1 MSSEEIKTPSRRGL
15 WTAAIAAVLLGSVV
29 VGYGFMDRAQ
39 SKQEV
44 VQWTNTQT
52 TPTVALAQLT
62 PASPHQ
68 IVTLPGNIQPYNRAA
83 LFARVNGYVKTW
95 DHDIGSPVK
104 AGQVLATIDAPDL
117 DQQLS
122 QANATLASV
131 KANEHFATLTANRN
145 NILVQKQIVAQQL
158 ADQTSADATA
168 KKAVVDANEANVRQL
183 EAMQSF
189 KTLSAP
195 FDGVVTARNVE
206 LGQLIN
212 SGGSGLPL
220 FEVSDLHRVR
230 IFVQVPQAF
239 SGGLAVGMKA
249 TFEMPQYP
257 GVQFDATLS
266 HVSKSI
272 NATSHSMQVEL
283 QADNTA
289 GKFYGGSYCNVHFQV
304 PTEVNLVTIPSTAL
318 VTGNQGTQVAT
329 LDANNKVVLK
339 NVQLGR
345 DLGDAVEVIAGL
357 TPADRVINN
366 PPETLTAGDTVRVAA
381 ATPQA
386 GAQGSAPNPQATAQ
400 PSASN
405 SQPAASSSPQPA
417 PQPSSSK
424 SQAAVPAPASK
435 TSQQ

>member
-1 MSSEEIKTPSRRGL
+1 MSSEDIKAPSRRSL
-15 WTAAIAAVLLGSVV
+15 LTAATAAVLLASIV
-29 VGYGFMDRAQ
+29 VGYGFVGRAQ

-44 VQWTNTQT
+44 VQWTNTQAI
-52 TPTVALAQLT
+52 PTVALAQLT

-68 IVTLPGNIQPYNRAA
+68 TLTLPGNIQPYNRAA
-83 LFARVNGYVKTW
+83 IFARVNGYVQGW

-158 ADQTSADATA
+158 ADQTAADAAA

-189 KTLSAP
+189 KTLAAP

-206 LGQLIN
+206 IGQLIN

-230 IFVQVPQAF
+230 IFVQVPQSFTA
-239 SGGLAVGMKA
+239 GLAPGMKA
-249 TFEMPQYP
+249 SFEMPQYP
-257 GVQFDATLS
+257 GVQFDAAVS
-266 HVSKSI
+266 HISKAI
-272 NATSHSMQVEL
+272 NASSHSMQVEL
-283 QADNTA
+283 QADNAA
-289 GKFYGGSYCNVHFQV
+289 GKFFGGSYCNVHFEL
-304 PTEVNLVTIPSTAL
+304 PTDANLVTIPSTAL

-329 LDANNKVVLK
+329 LDGNNKVVLK
-339 NVQLGR
+339 KVQLGR
-345 DLGDAVEVIAGL
+345 DLGDSVEVIAGL
-357 TPADRVINN
+357 TPSDRIINN
-366 PPETLTAGDTVRVAA
+366 PPETLAAGDTVRLAA

-386 GAQGSAPNPQATAQ
+386 AAP
-400 PSASN
+400 
-405 SQPAASSSPQPA
+405 ASS
-417 PQPSSSK
+417 
-424 SQAAVPAPASK
+424 SK